1 MLGVQGRY
9 GEADMDIGSRIRE
22 HRAAAGMKQ
31 DELAQAC
38 FVSRQTISNWERNRT
53 LPDIES
59 LKAIAGIFG
68 TTVDALIGD
77 DAPAIVEQAD
87 EEARRLVSLW
97 AASFVSQIAVF
108 LLALMAYNQN
118 AAMSD
123 LLAILRAFFLGV
135 YFATAIPFYRLERKK
150 GIRTTNDLCCYVTDH
165 MKETESLAIRA
176 ARSYFRHYRFWTN
189 LMLGLLILVFLLVM
203 GPNLTPDIIILA
215 ALLVVS
221 ILGFAHIV
229 ERSEKAKNADDS
241 EAR

>member
-1 MLGVQGRY
+1 
-9 GEADMDIGSRIRE
+9 MDIGARIRE

-97 AASFVSQIAVF
+97 VASFA
-108 LLALMAYNQN
+108 
-118 AAMSD
+118 
-123 LLAILRAFFLGV
+123 
-135 YFATAIPFYRLERKK
+135 PRLP
-150 GIRTTNDLCCYVTDH
+150 CF
-165 MKETESLAIRA
+165 S
-176 ARSYFRHYRFWTN
+176 
-189 LMLGLLILVFLLVM
+189 
-203 GPNLTPDIIILA
+203 
-215 ALLVVS
+215 
-221 ILGFAHIV
+221 
-229 ERSEKAKNADDS
+229 
-241 EAR
+241 